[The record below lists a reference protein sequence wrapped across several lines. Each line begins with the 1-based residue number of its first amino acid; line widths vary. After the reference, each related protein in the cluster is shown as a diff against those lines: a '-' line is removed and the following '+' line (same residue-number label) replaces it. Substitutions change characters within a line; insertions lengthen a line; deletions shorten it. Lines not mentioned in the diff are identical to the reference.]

1 MTSVARVY
9 AHKKYTDLHKRSS
22 DDAKRAPVVLMV
34 SGGADSTA
42 LLVLAATSKL
52 DICDGAGPSRIA
64 KERLYVLHINH
75 GLRGEDAQKDEEFV
89 RALAARYG
97 LLCKVVHAQV
107 NELVKRYGNNV
118 ENAGREV
125 RYAEAQKLANELS
138 AQFKTPRSEARILT
152 AHTANDRAETFFAHA
167 ISGTGTQGL
176 SSIPRRRN
184 RIVRPLLD
192 MTHEEL
198 CHFLQAAGILWR
210 EDKTNEDTR
219 YQRSYIRHEILPRL
233 KQQNPKVIQSVGTSC
248 EILSDE
254 DRYLAGIASRALRLL
269 ILRSGE
275 GVLALHAA
283 KLAAL
288 DVAIARRVIRMAVK
302 DVAGHASDQCRIEAQ
317 HIADVLRIVAA
328 GTGSVNIALGI
339 DCRVEYGALFLR
351 MPTDDK
357 RLQPC
362 WLPVPGSTTPAPT
375 LGSAPEMAERTAS
388 ATQCSCVTARLLA
401 VNPGTDPV
409 AIAKAHAQEWG
420 RASVLLDAQAAG
432 VAAADAKLWVDA
444 PQAGDII
451 CPLGMHGQSKKLSD
465 LLNEAK
471 IPAAERASV
480 PIVRTGPTG
489 KIVWVAQVRADE
501 RFRCSATTKVLLELR
516 FQAVE

>member
-1 MTSVARVY
+1 MASVARVY
-9 AHKKYTDLHKRSS
+9 GQKKYTDLQKRSS
-22 DDAKRAPVVLMV
+22 DDANRAPVVLMV

-64 KERLYVLHINH
+64 KERLYVLHVNH

-89 RALAARYG
+89 QTLAARYG
-97 LLCKVVHAQV
+97 LLCKVVHAQIK
-107 NELVKRYGNNV
+107 ELAKQYGNNI

-138 AQFKTPRSEARILT
+138 AQFGTPRSEARILT

-167 ISGTGTQGL
+167 ISGTGASGL

-192 MTHEEL
+192 LTHEEL
-198 CHFLQAAGILWR
+198 CHFLQAAGISWR

-233 KQQNPKVIQSVGTSC
+233 KQQNPKVIQNVGTSC

-254 DRYLAGIASRALRLL
+254 DRYLKKVAATVLRML

-288 DVAIARRVIRMAVK
+288 DVAIARRVIRLAIK
-302 DVAGHASDQCRIEAQ
+302 EVAGQRSDQCRIEAQ
-317 HIADVLRIVAA
+317 HVSSILRIVAA
-328 GTGSVNIALGI
+328 GTGSLNIALGI
-339 DCRVEYGALFLR
+339 DCRVEYGALFVR
-351 MPTDDK
+351 MPSHMK
-357 RLQPC
+357 RVQPC
-362 WLPVPGSTTPAPT
+362 WLPVAALTRSSSVGPVACGAHELSTGEMRAP
-375 LGSAPEMAERTAS
+375 
-388 ATQCSCVTARLLA
+388 VTARLLN
-401 VNPGTDPV
+401 VDPGTDPV

-420 RASVLLDAQAAG
+420 RASVLLDAQAVG
-432 VAAADAKLWVDA
+432 VAAGDAKLWVDA

-471 IPAAERASV
+471 IPAAERVSV

-501 RFRCSATTKVLLELR
+501 RFRCSATTKVLLELK
-516 FQAVE
+516 FQTVE